1 MEKFYESTV
10 ATAIHDGQPSEPVAS
25 GAADTETIMLTAMR
39 AGRAPRSIM
48 RTGSHELRN
57 MSLGFDLKPPQAYQR
72 LCEAFS
78 SQGGDPTEFRP
89 HGEMIRVLA
98 TSRPGGVF
106 LCLGGGAGE
115 MGAWVLGGM
124 DLASRLVIVVHVQDA
139 AAFLGDVRDHR
150 FDLIT
155 DLSPG
160 QAAELSRLALGRLAP
175 GAFYMTRHSPAE
187 LTNMLSAQDAAAGNQ
202 ESALDSNRFVL
213 AHLPGELGVTLIARG
228 PQTILAKRRG
238 GRRARQGVTPLF
250 SARSRSARD

>member
-1 MEKFYESTV
+1 
-10 ATAIHDGQPSEPVAS
+10 
-25 GAADTETIMLTAMR
+25 MR
-39 AGRAPRSIM
+39 PGRAPRSIM
-48 RTGSHELRN
+48 RPGSHELRN

-78 SQGGDPTEFRP
+78 SRGGEPTEFRP
-89 HGEMIRVLA
+89 HGELIRVLA
-98 TSRPGGVF
+98 ASRPGGVF

-124 DLASRLVIVVHVQDA
+124 DLASRLVVVVQDGNEADKLRPVFDDDLRVTVHVQDA

-187 LTNMLSAQDAAAGNQ
+187 LTQMLSAQGAAAGTR
-202 ESALDSNRFVL
+202 ESALDPNRFVL
-213 AHLPGELGVTLIARG
+213 AHLPGELDVTLVARG
-228 PQTILAKRRG
+228 PQKFLAKRRG

-250 SARSRSARD
+250 SARPRSGRD

>member
-1 MEKFYESTV
+1 
-10 ATAIHDGQPSEPVAS
+10 
-25 GAADTETIMLTAMR
+25 MR
-39 AGRAPRSIM
+39 PGRAPRSIM
-48 RTGSHELRN
+48 RPGSHELKN

-78 SQGGDPTEFRP
+78 SRGGEPTEFRS
-89 HGEMIRVLA
+89 HGELTRVLA
-98 TSRPGGVF
+98 ASRPGGVF

-124 DLASRLVIVVHVQDA
+124 DLASRLVIVVQNGDEADRLRPAFDDDLRVTVHVQDA

-160 QAAELSRLALGRLAP
+160 QATELSRLALGRLAP
-175 GAFYMTRHSPAE
+175 GAFYMTRQSPAE
-187 LTNMLSAQDAAAGNQ
+187 LTQMLSAQGAAAGTR
-202 ESALDSNRFVL
+202 ESALDPNRFVL
-213 AHLPGELGVTLIARG
+213 AHLPGELDVTLIARG
-228 PQTILAKRRG
+228 PQKFLAKRRG

-250 SARSRSARD
+250 SARPRSGRD

>member
-1 MEKFYESTV
+1 
-10 ATAIHDGQPSEPVAS
+10 
-25 GAADTETIMLTAMR
+25 MR
-39 AGRAPRSIM
+39 PGRAPRSIM
-48 RTGSHELRN
+48 RPGSHELKN

-78 SQGGDPTEFRP
+78 SRGGEPTEFRP
-89 HGEMIRVLA
+89 HGELTRVLA
-98 TSRPGGVF
+98 ASRPGGVF

-124 DLASRLVIVVHVQDA
+124 DLASRLVVVVQDGDEADKLRPVFDDDLRVTVHVQDA

-160 QAAELSRLALGRLAP
+160 QATELSRLALGRLAP

-187 LTNMLSAQDAAAGNQ
+187 LTQMLSAQDAAAETR
-202 ESALDSNRFVL
+202 ESALDPNRFVL
-213 AHLPGELGVTLIARG
+213 AHLPGELEVTLIARG
-228 PQTILAKRRG
+228 PQKFLAKRRG

-250 SARSRSARD
+250 SARPRSGRD

>member
-1 MEKFYESTV
+1 
-10 ATAIHDGQPSEPVAS
+10 
-25 GAADTETIMLTAMR
+25 
-39 AGRAPRSIM
+39 
-48 RTGSHELRN
+48 

-78 SQGGDPTEFRP
+78 SRGGEPTELRP
-89 HGEMIRVLA
+89 HGELTRVLA
-98 TSRPGGVF
+98 ASRPGGVF

-124 DLASRLVIVVHVQDA
+124 DLASRLVVVVQDGDEADKLRPVFGDDLRVTVHVQDA

-160 QAAELSRLALGRLAP
+160 QAAELSRLALGRLAT

-187 LTNMLSAQDAAAGNQ
+187 LTQMLSAQDTAAGNQ
-202 ESALDSNRFVL
+202 ESALDAKQFFL
-213 AHLPGELGVTLIARG
+213 AHLPGELDVTLIARG
-228 PQTILAKRRG
+228 EHRIQAKRRG

-250 SARSRSARD
+250 SARPRSAGD